1 MFHYPTFKLGIAK
14 GRYEMFRRMTL
25 KLELLREIHFK
36 GQSATLHWENNSK
49 GGKEK
54 ANVLNINKKS

>member
-1 MFHYPTFKLGIAK
+1 
-14 GRYEMFRRMTL
+14 MFRRMTL